1 MSVKE
6 SRSVFVQYASEQSHG
21 YADFWKGSAKHE
33 IKGRNDFQL
42 LKGTQR
48 QWACGAEAQQTPWFI
63 AHSQNKLFE
72 CWPALMY
79 YVHTQR
85 IKDMFDT
92 SNVCC
97 CQSAVFWWEAAESC
111 GSQWRGQRLEVAHE
125 TDLGGGDKLE
135 KIFTGIIEWSEVI
148 YFCQEQKLSC
158 LFYQDKKYSRLGYLT
173 TPFF

>member
-42 LKGTQR
+42 LKGTRR

-72 CWPALMY
+72 CWPALVY

-85 IKDMFDT
+85 IKDMFYT
-92 SNVCC
+92 SKVRC
-97 CQSAVFWWEAAESC
+97 CQSAVFWGEAVE
-111 GSQWRGQRLEVAHE
+111 GSEVGGCPWNG
-125 TDLGGGDKLE
+125 LGGVRSLRKSLLASFS
-135 KIFTGIIEWSEVI
+135 KVI

-158 LFYQDKKYSRLGYLT
+158 LFYQEKKYPCLGYLT
-173 TPFF
+173 TLFLRYRILLWIK

>member
-6 SRSVFVQYASEQSHG
+6 SRSVFVQYASEQSHV
-21 YADFWKGSAKHE
+21 YADLWKDPAKHE

-63 AHSQNKLFE
+63 AHSQNTLFE

-85 IKDMFDT
+85 IKDMFYT
-92 SNVCC
+92 SKVCC
-97 CQSAVFWWEAAESC
+97 CQSAVFWWEAVESC

-125 TDLGGGDKLE
+125 TDLGGVTSLKKPLLAS
-135 KIFTGIIEWSEVI
+135 FSEVKWFI
-148 YFCQEQKLSC
+148 FVKNRSYLVYFIRTRSILALDTWQH
-158 LFYQDKKYSRLGYLT
+158 LF
-173 TPFF
+173 F